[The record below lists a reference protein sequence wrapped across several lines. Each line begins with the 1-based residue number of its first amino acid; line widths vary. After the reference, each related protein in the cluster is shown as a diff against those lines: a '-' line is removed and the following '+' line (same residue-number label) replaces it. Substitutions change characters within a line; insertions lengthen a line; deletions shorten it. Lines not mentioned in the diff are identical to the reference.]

1 MKIEASEIQRNGF
14 VIYKSRYENT
24 ANKYRV
30 LLHDACT
37 KLYDACYL
45 SSPSMFT
52 LSEIVKAMNE
62 EFRDYMKLFIS
73 SIDSTFEWSAK
84 RCDYVLAVAKAKD
97 LDADFISLVEML
109 RDALFCQEA
118 LSALSDLAQ
127 HSRIRAK
134 DRLYDVVYPRI
145 SVFTRVSDS
154 SNVGFENKVF
164 LETTEYTAT
173 SNIRVCNTKAIEYR
187 VALEML
193 GVETSKASKIVELKK
208 PVFTDCLSFDEECVF
223 LDDFISGNIECTGK
237 VKKLLAK
244 AFADENVYSLTKN
257 GVSTVE
263 RFCNKVFSACLEER
277 CNAVKEF
284 REKLQQEFKS
294 VYSLYVNGDEVWFG
308 VSQDENVSTKQTL
321 EQIESKMGSEMS
333 FSVPTRLYGAV
344 AIDYESG
351 EPLPMYLSA
360 SGMIGEYISDA
371 DIFQK
376 GYYADGKPVKV
387 KMLSKSR
394 SGVKERT
401 RIFYSIKDVYYSD
414 ERNAYGELVTKSL
427 EAKVGSE
434 ISISECSESG
444 LFKLFNV
451 NSKTDLYFCV
461 RQYLAENAKLC
472 FDSTGYLDLV
482 TDLVCAFLYF
492 KSGIS
497 VYDFYNIGYGYVDR
511 GMYNAALFDADA
523 YMPVV

>member
-1 MKIEASEIQRNGF
+1 MKIEVSEIQRNGF
-14 VIYKSRYENT
+14 VIYKSRYENV

-37 KLYDACYL
+37 RLYDACYL
-45 SSPSMFT
+45 GSPSMFT

-62 EFRDYMKLFIS
+62 EFREYMSLFIS
-73 SIDSTFEWSAK
+73 NIDSTFEWSAK
-84 RCDYVLAVAKAKD
+84 RCNYVLAVAKAKN
-97 LDADFISLVEML
+97 LDSEFISLVEML
-109 RDALFCQEA
+109 KDALFCQEA
-118 LSALSDLAQ
+118 LDALNDLAQ
-127 HSRIRAK
+127 HSKIRAK

-145 SVFTRVSDS
+145 SIFTRVSDS
-154 SNVGFENKVF
+154 SNIGFENKVF
-164 LETTEYTAT
+164 LETTEYTAP
-173 SNIRVCNTKAIEYR
+173 SNIRVCNTKGIEYR

-193 GVETSKASKIVELKK
+193 GIETSKASKIVELKK
-208 PVFTDCLSFDEECVF
+208 PVFTDCLSFDEECNF
-223 LDDFISGNIECTGK
+223 LDDFLSGSIKCTGK
-237 VKKLLAK
+237 AKKFLERVL
-244 AFADENVYSLTKN
+244 ADENVYSLTKN

-263 RFCNKVFSACLEER
+263 RFCNKVFSTCLEER
-277 CNAVKEF
+277 CNAVKDF

-294 VYSLYVNGDEVWFG
+294 VYPLYVDGDEVWFG
-308 VSQDENVSTKQTL
+308 VSQDSDISTKQTS
-321 EQIESKMGSEMS
+321 EQIESRMSSEMN

-351 EPLPMYLSA
+351 SLLPMYLAA

-376 GYYADGKPVKV
+376 GYYADGKPLKV
-387 KMLSKSR
+387 KILTKSR
-394 SGVKERT
+394 SGIKERT
-401 RIFYSIKDVYYSD
+401 RVFYSIKDVYYSD

-427 EAKVGSE
+427 EAKVGNE
-434 ISISECSESG
+434 ISVSECSENE

-461 RQYLAENAKLC
+461 RQYLSESAKLC

-497 VYDFYNIGYGYVDR
+497 VYDFYNIGYGYVDK